1 MDEISS
7 EWNFQSVI
15 PAHYSAPI
23 KARPAD
29 FRSAFDFLDGLV
41 GGSVVKPQGIRG
53 AFRNIFG
60 IFSRRSQESEVAK
73 ADMKT
78 LDGLNN
84 ILVTVGAVKKTESL
98 LDS

>member
-1 MDEISS
+1 MDEIAS
-7 EWNFQSVI
+7 EWNFQSII

-41 GGSVVKPQGIRG
+41 GGAVVKPQGVRG
-53 AFRNIFG
+53 VFGSIFG
-60 IFSRRSQESEVAK
+60 IFRRKSQESEVAK

>member
-41 GGSVVKPQGIRG
+41 GGAVVKPQGVRG
-53 AFRNIFG
+53 AFMNIFG
-60 IFSRRSQESEVAK
+60 FFSKRSQESELAK
-73 ADMKT
+73 ADMKI
-78 LDGLNN
+78 LVGLNN
-84 ILVTVGAVKKTESL
+84 ILVTVGAVKKTESCL
-98 LDS
+98 VS